1 MSDVLKAA
9 VLGDELDLTA
19 LAHNAA
25 GQAEH
30 VVRKVFLKSLDEKFA
45 FDIRKMCMLHLS
57 SYKLAG
63 TAVTSVPFPIGSRT
77 TIFWRRGT
85 APRSPAS
92 GRASSPSSGYTRK
105 RGIYGHI
112 Y

>member
-9 VLGDELDLTA
+9 VLGDELDLSA

-30 VVRKVFLKSLDEKFA
+30 VVRKVRL
-45 FDIRKMCMLHLS
+45 
-57 SYKLAG
+57 
-63 TAVTSVPFPIGSRT
+63 
-77 TIFWRRGT
+77 IF
-85 APRSPAS
+85 
-92 GRASSPSSGYTRK
+92 
-105 RGIYGHI
+105 IYI

>member
-30 VVRKVFLKSLDEKFA
+30 VVRKVINDF
-45 FDIRKMCMLHLS
+45 
-57 SYKLAG
+57 
-63 TAVTSVPFPIGSRT
+63 
-77 TIFWRRGT
+77 
-85 APRSPAS
+85 
-92 GRASSPSSGYTRK
+92 
-105 RGIYGHI
+105 
-112 Y
+112 